1 MGRAQQAQETGQPTA
16 GSGRQAPLSRA
27 SGTSPA
33 RLLAPYHPLQGLG
46 TNIHPFCSEPN
57 TRDSIRITYKSQ
69 LSSAQGKVRLVSMP

>member
-16 GSGRQAPLSRA
+16 AAGSGQQAPLSRA

-33 RLLAPYHPLQGLG
+33 WLLAPYHPLQGLG

-57 TRDSIRITYKSQ
+57 MILSASLTSH
-69 LSSAQGKVRLVSMP
+69 SSAQGKVRLVSVP